1 MNALASKAGSM
12 SFDTSLCVYCGSGL
26 GVDSRHVEAARDLGR
41 LLAARRI
48 RLIYGGARIGLMGTL
63 ADAALGAG
71 GEVVG
76 IIPGHLDKTEL
87 GHRGA
92 TELIVVDSM
101 HRRKYMMFELSDAFA
116 ILPGGLGTLDEAFE
130 MLTWRKL
137 GLHDKPVLLVDIAG
151 YWQSLLRLIDHVIA
165 QGFAGP
171 TDRDLYKVVSTVE
184 ELVQA
189 VETAPRPTLVAQ
201 PERL

>member
-1 MNALASKAGSM
+1 M
-12 SFDTSLCVYCGSGL
+12 SFETSLCVYCGSAL
-26 GVDSRHVEAARDLGR
+26 GVDSRIAEAARDLGR
-41 LLAARRI
+41 LLAERHI

-63 ADAALGAG
+63 ADACLAAG

-101 HRRKYMMFELSDAFA
+101 HERKYMMFEESDAFA
-116 ILPGGLGTLDEAFE
+116 ILPGGLGTLDETFE

-137 GLHDKPVLLVDIAG
+137 GLHDKPIILVDVAG
-151 YWQSLLRLIDHVIA
+151 YWRPLLGLIDHVIG
-165 QGFAGP
+165 QGFAAP

-184 ELVQA
+184 ELVAA
-189 VETAPRPTLVAQ
+189 VETAPRPKTAAQ

>member
-1 MNALASKAGSM
+1 M
-12 SFDTSLCVYCGSGL
+12 SFESSLCVYCGSGL
-26 GVDSRHVEAARDLGR
+26 GVDSRHLEAARDLGR
-41 LLAARRI
+41 LLAQRHI

-101 HRRKYMMFELSDAFA
+101 HERKYMMFEQSDAFA
-116 ILPGGLGTLDEAFE
+116 IMPGGLGTLDETFE

-137 GLHDKPVLLVDIAG
+137 GLHDKPIILVDIGG
-151 YWQSLLRLIDHVIA
+151 YWRPLLSLIDHVII
-165 QGFAGP
+165 QGFAAP
-171 TDRDLYKVVSTVE
+171 TDRDLYKVVTTVE
-184 ELVQA
+184 ELVAA
-189 VETAPRPTLVAQ
+189 VETAPRPKTAAQ

>member
-1 MNALASKAGSM
+1 M
-12 SFDTSLCVYCGSGL
+12 SFDSSLCVYCGSSM
-26 GVDSRHVEAARDLGR
+26 GVDRRHVEAARDLGR
-41 LLAARRI
+41 LLAKRRI

-63 ADAALGAG
+63 ADSALTAG
-71 GEVVG
+71 GEAVG
-76 IIPGHLDKTEL
+76 IIPGHLDKTEF

-130 MLTWRKL
+130 ILTWRKL
-137 GLHDKPVLLVDIAG
+137 GLHDKPVVLVDIAG
-151 YWQSLLRLIDHVIA
+151 YWRPLLALIDHVIG

-171 TDRDLYKVVSTVE
+171 SDRALYSIAGTVE
-184 ELVQA
+184 ELVEA
-189 VETAPRPTLVAQ
+189 VEKAPRPRLVAQ

>member
-1 MNALASKAGSM
+1 M
-12 SFDTSLCVYCGSGL
+12 SFETSLCVYCGSGL
-26 GVDSRHVEAARDLGR
+26 GVDSRHLEAARDLGR

-71 GEVVG
+71 GEVIG

-116 ILPGGLGTLDEAFE
+116 ILPGGLGTLDETFE

-137 GLHDKPVLLVDIAG
+137 GLHDKPILLVDIAG
-151 YWQSLLRLIDHVIA
+151 YWQSLLRLVDHVIA
-165 QGFAGP
+165 QGFAAS

-184 ELVQA
+184 ELVAA
-189 VETAPRPTLVAQ
+189 VETAPRPKLAAQ

>member
-1 MNALASKAGSM
+1 
-12 SFDTSLCVYCGSGL
+12 
-26 GVDSRHVEAARDLGR
+26 
-41 LLAARRI
+41 
-48 RLIYGGARIGLMGTL
+48 MGTL
-63 ADAALGAG
+63 ADSALTAG

-76 IIPGHLDKTEL
+76 IIPGHLDKTEF

-130 MLTWRKL
+130 ILTWRKL
-137 GLHDKPVLLVDIAG
+137 GLHDKPVVLVDIAG
-151 YWQSLLRLIDHVIA
+151 YWRPLLALIDHVIG

-171 TDRDLYKVVSTVE
+171 SDRALYSIAGTVE
-184 ELVQA
+184 ELVEA
-189 VETAPRPTLVAQ
+189 VEKAPRPRLAAQ

>member
-1 MNALASKAGSM
+1 M
-12 SFDTSLCVYCGSGL
+12 SFESSLCVYCGSGL
-26 GVDSRHVEAARDLGR
+26 GVDSRHLEAARDLGR
-41 LLAARRI
+41 LLAERRI

-63 ADAALGAG
+63 ADAALAAG

-101 HRRKYMMFELSDAFA
+101 HERKYMMFEQSDAFA
-116 ILPGGLGTLDEAFE
+116 IMPGGLGTLDETFE

-137 GLHDKPVLLVDIAG
+137 GLHDKPIILVDIAG
-151 YWQSLLRLIDHVIA
+151 YWRPLLALIDHVII
-165 QGFAGP
+165 QGFAAP
-171 TDRDLYKVVSTVE
+171 TDRDLYKVVTNVA

-189 VETAPRPTLVAQ
+189 VETAPRPKTAAQ

>member
-1 MNALASKAGSM
+1 M
-12 SFDTSLCVYCGSGL
+12 SFESSLCVYCGSGL
-26 GVDSRHVEAARDLGR
+26 GVDSRHLEAARDLGR
-41 LLAARRI
+41 LLAERHI

-63 ADAALGAG
+63 ADAALAAG

-101 HRRKYMMFELSDAFA
+101 HERKYMMFEQSDAFA
-116 ILPGGLGTLDEAFE
+116 IMPGGLGTLDETFE

-137 GLHDKPVLLVDIAG
+137 GLHDKPIILVDIAG
-151 YWQSLLRLIDHVIA
+151 YWRPLLGLIDHVIV
-165 QGFAGP
+165 QGFAAP

-189 VETAPRPTLVAQ
+189 VETAPRPKTAAQ

>member
-1 MNALASKAGSM
+1 M
-12 SFDTSLCVYCGSGL
+12 SFETSLCVYCGSGL
-26 GVDSRHVEAARDLGR
+26 GVDRRHLEAARELGR
-41 LLAARRI
+41 LLARRRI
-48 RLIYGGARIGLMGTL
+48 RLVYGGARIGLMGNM
-63 ADAALGAG
+63 ADAALANG

-76 IIPGHLDKTEL
+76 IIPGHLDKTEF

-101 HRRKYMMFELSDAFA
+101 HRRKFMMFELSDAFA

-137 GLHDKPVLLVDIAG
+137 GLHDKPIYLVDIAG
-151 YWQSLLRLIDHVIA
+151 YWQNLLTLIDHVIA
-165 QGFAGP
+165 QGFAAP
-171 TDRDLYKVVSTVE
+171 ADRNLYRVVSTIE
-184 ELVQA
+184 DLVRA
-189 VETAPRPTLVAQ
+189 VETAPRPRVAAQ

>member
-1 MNALASKAGSM
+1 M
-12 SFDTSLCVYCGSGL
+12 SFETSLCVYCGSAL
-26 GVDSRHVEAARDLGR
+26 GVDSRYAGAARDLGR
-41 LLAARRI
+41 LLAERHI

-63 ADAALGAG
+63 ADATLAAG

-101 HRRKYMMFELSDAFA
+101 HERKFMMFEESDAFA
-116 ILPGGLGTLDEAFE
+116 ILPGGLGTLDETFE

-137 GLHDKPVLLVDIAG
+137 GLHDKPIILLDIAG
-151 YWQSLLRLIDHVIA
+151 YWRPLLGLIDHVIV
-165 QGFAGP
+165 QGFAAP

-184 ELVQA
+184 EVVA
-189 VETAPRPTLVAQ
+189 AMETAPRPKTAAQ

>member
-1 MNALASKAGSM
+1 M
-12 SFDTSLCVYCGSGL
+12 SFESSLCVYCGSGL
-26 GVDSRHVEAARDLGR
+26 GVDSRHLETARDLGR
-41 LLAARRI
+41 LLAERHI

-63 ADAALGAG
+63 ADATLAAG

-101 HRRKYMMFELSDAFA
+101 HERKYMMFEQSDAFA
-116 ILPGGLGTLDEAFE
+116 ILPGGLGTLDETFE

-137 GLHDKPVLLVDIAG
+137 GLHDKPIILVDIAG
-151 YWQSLLRLIDHVIA
+151 YWRPLLGLIDHVII
-165 QGFAGP
+165 QGFAAP
-171 TDRDLYKVVSTVE
+171 TDRDLYKVVTTVE
-184 ELVQA
+184 ELVAA
-189 VETAPRPTLVAQ
+189 VETAPRPRTAAQ

>member
-1 MNALASKAGSM
+1 M

-63 ADAALGAG
+63 ADAALSAG

-165 QGFAGP
+165 QGFAAP

-189 VETAPRPTLVAQ
+189 VETAPRPKLVAQ

>member
-1 MNALASKAGSM
+1 M
-12 SFDTSLCVYCGSGL
+12 SFETSLCVYCGSAL
-26 GVDSRHVEAARDLGR
+26 GVDSRIAEAARDLGR
-41 LLAARRI
+41 LLAERQI

-63 ADAALGAG
+63 ADAALAAG

-101 HRRKYMMFELSDAFA
+101 HERKYMMFEESDAFA
-116 ILPGGLGTLDEAFE
+116 ILPGGLGTLDETFE

-137 GLHDKPVLLVDIAG
+137 GLHDKPIILVDIAG
-151 YWQSLLRLIDHVIA
+151 YWRPLLGLIDHVIV
-165 QGFAGP
+165 QGFAAP

-184 ELVQA
+184 ELVAA
-189 VETAPRPTLVAQ
+189 VETAPRPKTAAQ

>member
-1 MNALASKAGSM
+1 M
-12 SFDTSLCVYCGSGL
+12 SFESSLCVYCGSGL
-26 GVDSRHVEAARDLGR
+26 GVDSRHLEAARDLGR
-41 LLAARRI
+41 LLAERRI
-48 RLIYGGARIGLMGTL
+48 RLIYGGARIGLMGAL
-63 ADAALGAG
+63 ADAALAAG

-101 HRRKYMMFELSDAFA
+101 HERKYMMFEQSDAFA
-116 ILPGGLGTLDEAFE
+116 IMPGGLGTLDETFE

-137 GLHDKPVLLVDIAG
+137 GLHDKPIILVDIAG
-151 YWQSLLRLIDHVIA
+151 YWRPLLSLIDHVIV
-165 QGFAGP
+165 QGFAAP

-189 VETAPRPTLVAQ
+189 VETAPRPKTAAQ

>member
-1 MNALASKAGSM
+1 M
-12 SFDTSLCVYCGSGL
+12 SFETSLCVYCGSAL
-26 GVDSRHVEAARDLGR
+26 GVDSRIAEAARDLGR
-41 LLAARRI
+41 LLAARHI

-63 ADAALGAG
+63 ADAALAAG

-101 HRRKYMMFELSDAFA
+101 HERKYMMFEESDAFA
-116 ILPGGLGTLDEAFE
+116 ILPGGLGTLDETFE

-137 GLHDKPVLLVDIAG
+137 GLHDKPIILLDIAG
-151 YWQSLLRLIDHVIA
+151 YWRPLLGLIDHVIV
-165 QGFAGP
+165 QGFAAT

-184 ELVQA
+184 ELVA
-189 VETAPRPTLVAQ
+189 AMETAPRPKTAAQ

>member
-1 MNALASKAGSM
+1 M
-12 SFDTSLCVYCGSGL
+12 SFESSLCVYCGSGL
-26 GVDSRHVEAARDLGR
+26 GVDSRLLEAARDLGR
-41 LLAARRI
+41 LLAQRHI

-63 ADAALGAG
+63 
-71 GEVVG
+71 
-76 IIPGHLDKTEL
+76 EL

-101 HRRKYMMFELSDAFA
+101 HERKYMMFEQSDAFA
-116 ILPGGLGTLDEAFE
+116 IMPGGLGTLDETFE

-137 GLHDKPVLLVDIAG
+137 GLHDKPIILVDIAG
-151 YWQSLLRLIDHVIA
+151 YWRPLLALIDHVII
-165 QGFAGP
+165 QGFAAP
-171 TDRDLYKVVSTVE
+171 TDRDLYKVVTSVA

-189 VETAPRPTLVAQ
+189 VEPAPRPKTAAQ

>member
-1 MNALASKAGSM
+1 M
-12 SFDTSLCVYCGSGL
+12 SFDSSLCVYCGSSM
-26 GVDSRHVEAARDLGR
+26 GVDRRHVEAARDLGR
-41 LLAARRI
+41 LLAKRRI

-63 ADAALGAG
+63 ADSALTAG

-76 IIPGHLDKTEL
+76 IIPGHLDKTEF

-130 MLTWRKL
+130 ILTWRKL
-137 GLHDKPVLLVDIAG
+137 GLHDKPVVLVDIAG
-151 YWQSLLRLIDHVIA
+151 YWRPLLALIDHVIG

-171 TDRDLYKVVSTVE
+171 SDRALYSIAGTVE
-184 ELVQA
+184 ELVEA
-189 VETAPRPTLVAQ
+189 VEKAPRPRLAAQ

>member
-1 MNALASKAGSM
+1 M
-12 SFDTSLCVYCGSGL
+12 SFNSSLCVYCGSGI
-26 GVDSRHVEAARDLGR
+26 GVDSRHMEAARDLGR
-41 LLAARRI
+41 LMASRQI
-48 RLIYGGARIGLMGTL
+48 RLIYGGARIGMMGAL

-116 ILPGGLGTLDEAFE
+116 ILPGGLGTLDETFE

-137 GLHDKPVLLVDIAG
+137 GLHDKPVLLADIAG
-151 YWQSLLRLIDHVIA
+151 YWRPLLALIDHVIG

-171 TDRDLYKVVSTVE
+171 SDRDLYQVVGTVA
-184 ELVQA
+184 ELVKA
-189 VETAPRPTLVAQ
+189 AERAPGPRVAAH
-201 PERL
+201 PERM

>member
-1 MNALASKAGSM
+1 M
-12 SFDTSLCVYCGSGL
+12 SFDTSLCGYCGSGL

-151 YWQSLLRLIDHVIA
+151 YWQSLLRLIDYVIA
-165 QGFAGP
+165 QGFAAP
-171 TDRDLYKVVSTVE
+171 TDRNLYKVVSTVE

-189 VETAPRPTLVAQ
+189 VETAPQPRLVAQ

>member
-1 MNALASKAGSM
+1 M
-12 SFDTSLCVYCGSGL
+12 SFETSLCVYCGSAL
-26 GVDSRHVEAARDLGR
+26 GVDSRIAEAARDLGR
-41 LLAARRI
+41 LLAARHI

-63 ADAALGAG
+63 ADAALAAG

-101 HRRKYMMFELSDAFA
+101 HERKYMMFEASDAFA
-116 ILPGGLGTLDEAFE
+116 ILPGGLGTLDETFE

-137 GLHDKPVLLVDIAG
+137 GLHDKPIILVDIAG
-151 YWQSLLRLIDHVIA
+151 YWRSLLGLIDHVIV
-165 QGFAGP
+165 QGFAAP

-184 ELVQA
+184 ELVAA
-189 VETAPRPTLVAQ
+189 VETAPRPKTAAQ

>member
-1 MNALASKAGSM
+1 M
-12 SFDTSLCVYCGSGL
+12 SFESSLCVYCGSGL
-26 GVDSRHVEAARDLGR
+26 GVDSRHLEAARDLGR
-41 LLAARRI
+41 LLAQRHI

-101 HRRKYMMFELSDAFA
+101 HERKYMMFEQSDAFA
-116 ILPGGLGTLDEAFE
+116 IMPGGLGTLDETFE

-137 GLHDKPVLLVDIAG
+137 GLHDKPIILVDIAG
-151 YWQSLLRLIDHVIA
+151 YWRPLLALIDHVII
-165 QGFAGP
+165 QGFAAP
-171 TDRDLYKVVSTVE
+171 TDRDLYKVVTSVA

-189 VETAPRPTLVAQ
+189 VETAPRPKTAAQ

>member
-1 MNALASKAGSM
+1 M
-12 SFDTSLCVYCGSGL
+12 SFESSLCVYCGSGL
-26 GVDSRHVEAARDLGR
+26 GVDSRHLEAARDLGR
-41 LLAARRI
+41 LLAERHI

-63 ADAALGAG
+63 ADAALAAG

-101 HRRKYMMFELSDAFA
+101 HERKYMMFEQSDAFA
-116 ILPGGLGTLDEAFE
+116 IMPGGLGTLDETFE

-137 GLHDKPVLLVDIAG
+137 GLHDKPIILVDIAG
-151 YWQSLLRLIDHVIA
+151 YWRPLLALIDHVII
-165 QGFAGP
+165 QGFAAP
-171 TDRDLYKVVSTVE
+171 TDRDLYKVVTNVA

-189 VETAPRPTLVAQ
+189 VETAPRPKTAAQ

>member
-1 MNALASKAGSM
+1 M
-12 SFDTSLCVYCGSGL
+12 SFHSSLCVYCGSGV
-26 GVDSRHVEAARDLGR
+26 GVDSRHLEAARALGR
-41 LLAARRI
+41 LLAERRI
-48 RLIYGGARIGLMGTL
+48 RLVYGGARIGMMGAL
-63 ADAALGAG
+63 ADAVLGAG

-116 ILPGGLGTLDEAFE
+116 IMPGGLGTLDEAFE

-137 GLHDKPVLLVDIAG
+137 GLHDKPVFLANIAG
-151 YWQSLLRLIDHVIA
+151 YWQSLLALIDHVIA

-171 TDRDLYKVVSTVE
+171 DDRSLYRVVSSVE
-184 ELVQA
+184 ELVEA
-189 VETAPRPTLVAQ
+189 METAPRPRLAPH

>member
-1 MNALASKAGSM
+1 M
-12 SFDTSLCVYCGSGL
+12 SFESSLCVYCGSGL
-26 GVDSRHVEAARDLGR
+26 GVDSRHLEAARDLGR
-41 LLAARRI
+41 LLAQRHI

-101 HRRKYMMFELSDAFA
+101 HERKYMMFEQSDAFA
-116 ILPGGLGTLDEAFE
+116 IMPGGLGTLDETFE

-137 GLHDKPVLLVDIAG
+137 GLHDKPIILVDIAG
-151 YWQSLLRLIDHVIA
+151 YWRPLLALIDHVII
-165 QGFAGP
+165 QGFAAP
-171 TDRDLYKVVSTVE
+171 TDRDLYKVVTSVE

-189 VETAPRPTLVAQ
+189 VETAPRPKTAAQ

>member
-1 MNALASKAGSM
+1 M
-12 SFDTSLCVYCGSGL
+12 SFETSLCVYCGSAL
-26 GVDSRHVEAARDLGR
+26 GVDSRIAEAARDLGR
-41 LLAARRI
+41 LLAERHI

-63 ADAALGAG
+63 ADACLAAG

-101 HRRKYMMFELSDAFA
+101 HERKYMMFEESDAFA
-116 ILPGGLGTLDEAFE
+116 ILPGGLGTLDETFE

-137 GLHDKPVLLVDIAG
+137 GLHDKPIILVDIAG
-151 YWQSLLRLIDHVIA
+151 YWRSLLGLIDHVIV
-165 QGFAGP
+165 QGFAAP

-184 ELVQA
+184 ELVAA
-189 VETAPRPTLVAQ
+189 VETAPRPKTAAQ

>member
-1 MNALASKAGSM
+1 M
-12 SFDTSLCVYCGSGL
+12 SFESSLCVYCGSGL
-26 GVDSRHVEAARDLGR
+26 GVDSRHLEAARDLGR
-41 LLAARRI
+41 RLAERHI

-63 ADAALGAG
+63 ADAALAAG

-101 HRRKYMMFELSDAFA
+101 HERKYMMFEQSDAFA
-116 ILPGGLGTLDEAFE
+116 IMPGGLGTLDETFE

-137 GLHDKPVLLVDIAG
+137 GLHDKPIILVDIAG
-151 YWQSLLRLIDHVIA
+151 YWRPLLSLIDHVII
-165 QGFAGP
+165 QGFAAP
-171 TDRDLYKVVSTVE
+171 TDRDLYKVVTTVE
-184 ELVQA
+184 ELVAA
-189 VETAPRPTLVAQ
+189 VESAPRPKTAAQ

>member
-1 MNALASKAGSM
+1 M
-12 SFDTSLCVYCGSGL
+12 SFDTSLCVYCGSSIGI
-26 GVDSRHVEAARDLGR
+26 DSRHMDAARDLGR
-41 LLAARRI
+41 LLARRHI
-48 RLIYGGARIGLMGTL
+48 RLVYGGARIGMMGTL
-63 ADAALGAG
+63 ADSALAAG

-76 IIPGHLDKTEL
+76 IIPGHLDKTEM

-101 HRRKYMMFELSDAFA
+101 HRRKFMMFELSDAFA

-137 GLHDKPVLLVDIAG
+137 GLHDKPIFLVDIAG
-151 YWQSLLRLIDHVIA
+151 YWQPLLALIDHVIA
-165 QGFAGP
+165 QGFAAP
-171 TDRDLYKVVSTVE
+171 TDRDLYKVVFTVE

-189 VETAPRPTLVAQ
+189 VEPAPRPKIVAQ